1 MTSDHHIALLLIDV
15 QQAFDDHSAWGGA
28 RNNPQAEANI
38 AHLLHAFRE
47 AGLRVV
53 HVRHASTSAGSLLSP
68 DHPGYQV
75 KPEAA
80 ELPGEPII
88 VKHVNSALIGTSLH
102 EQLQTMGIRRL
113 VIVGATTDH
122 CCSTTTRMAAN
133 LGYRVTFV
141 DDATWTYDKRHPDGQ
156 VMDAELVHRVN
167 VASLSG
173 EFADIVMTHDLLAGI
188 RGGFSCRP

>member
-1 MTSDHHIALLLIDV
+1 MPDPHTALLLIDV

-28 RNNPQAEANI
+28 RNHPQAEANI
-38 AHLLHAFRE
+38 ARLLQTFRE
-47 AGLRVV
+47 SGLMVV
-53 HVRHASTSAGSLLSP
+53 HVRHASTTEGSPLAP
-68 DHPGYQV
+68 DQPGYRV

-80 ELPGEPII
+80 ERPGEPVI
-88 VKHVNSALIGTSLH
+88 VKHVNSAFIGTSLH
-102 EQLQTMGIRRL
+102 EQLQTMGIRSL

-133 LGYRVTFV
+133 LGYQVTFV

-156 VMDAELVHRVN
+156 MMDAELVHRVN

-173 EFADIVMTHDLLAGI
+173 EFADIVMTDDLLAGI
-188 RGGFSCRP
+188 RAGGS